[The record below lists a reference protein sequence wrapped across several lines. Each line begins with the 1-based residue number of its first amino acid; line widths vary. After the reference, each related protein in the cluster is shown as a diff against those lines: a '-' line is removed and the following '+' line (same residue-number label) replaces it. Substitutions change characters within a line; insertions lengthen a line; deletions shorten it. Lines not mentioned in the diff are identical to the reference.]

1 METLDFVQIGYLLSI
16 LWQTIIVALSDHQ
29 RDVGKRLLSWQVV
42 GFLVVAL
49 IAQIGSSAWI
59 SGLLLV
65 CACLA
70 LIVWLLK
77 GGERRP
83 LE

>member
-1 METLDFVQIGYLLSI
+1 METLDLVQIGYLLSI

-42 GFLVVAL
+42 GFLAVAL
-49 IAQIGSSAWI
+49 IAQIRSSAWV
-59 SGLLLV
+59 SGLLLA
-65 CACLA
+65 CTCLA

-83 LE
+83 QE